1 MAEDG
6 KLLDYLKRVTADLTQ
21 TRQRLQE
28 VEGVERDPIAIV
40 AMACRYPGDVRT
52 PEQLWDLVAGG
63 VDAVGPLPTDR
74 GWDLARLLA
83 DDPDRIGTSYVAEGG
98 FLAEAAE
105 FDAAFFGISPRE
117 AAAMDP
123 QQRLML
129 EVSWEVLERA
139 GIAPD
144 AVRGEPLGV
153 FTGSGYQDYGDLLN
167 AAPEAAEAYLGT
179 AAAASVIA
187 GRVAY
192 TLGLEGPTL
201 TVDTACSSSL
211 VALHLAVQAL
221 RRRECT
227 LALAGGVMVM
237 STPAPFVAFSRQRGL
252 APDGRCKAYSDDA
265 DGTGWAEGAG
275 VLLLERLSDARRN
288 GHPVLAVVRGS
299 AVNQDG
305 ASNGL
310 TAPSGPAQQR
320 VIRAALANAQLP
332 PGEVDVVEG
341 HGTGTTLGDPIEA
354 QALLATYG
362 QGRPADRPLWLGSLK
377 SNFGHAQAAAGVGG
391 VIKMVQA
398 IRHGLLPK
406 SLHVGTPSSHV
417 DWTPGTVRPLAEALP
432 WPELG
437 RPRRAGVSSF
447 GVSGTNAH
455 AIIEQAPDEE
465 SAEVTTLEPA
475 PSGRTLAWVLSARDP
490 QALRAQAARLAAVA
504 AGPDPADVGH
514 ALVTGRSAL
523 DHRAVVTGTDTA
535 ALLAGLAALADD
547 REATSLVRGTARTDA
562 RVAFVFPG
570 QGSQWA
576 GMAVELLD
584 ASPVFAAKIAECARA
599 LEPFVDWD
607 LVDVLRGAPG
617 APTFDPVDVVQPV
630 LWSVMVSLAQL
641 WRSHGVEPAAVVG
654 HSQGEIAA
662 ACVAGALTLDDG
674 ARVVALR
681 SQVIA
686 AELAGLGGMM
696 SVSLPA
702 DAARARLAGWAGR
715 LSLAAVNG
723 PGSVVVCGEVD
734 ALTAFQAELA
744 AEEIRTRM
752 IPVDY
757 ASHSVF
763 VEGIRDRLAE
773 LLAPVRPR
781 TAEVPFYSAVTGAL
795 LDTTA
800 LDGGY
805 WYTNLRQT
813 VLFADAT
820 RAMLADGLT
829 VFVEP
834 SAHPTLKVGIE
845 ETVTDAGV
853 PAVVI
858 GTLRRDDGGPDR
870 LAASLAEAYVQG
882 VAVDWLPLFEGRPG
896 RRVELPTYPF
906 QRRRHWLDAAATGT
920 GDVTG
925 AGQRPADHLLLSAV
939 VATPADDGVVLTGRI
954 STGTHPWLADHAVA
968 GTVLVPGTGLVEL
981 ALRAG
986 DEVGCPTVSELTI
999 GAPMVLAD
1007 GAGVQLRVA
1016 VGAAGERGAR
1026 PVSVWSRAEDAT
1038 PDAPWQRHATG
1049 QLAPATA
1056 RPADDLRQWPPA
1068 GATAVDIAALYPELA
1083 DAGLAY
1089 GPVFQGLRAAWR
1101 AGAEVYAE
1109 VELPEEATADAERAD
1124 LHPALLDAALHAVA
1138 LTDAVDDRALLPFA
1152 FTGVTLHA
1160 VGASSLRVRI
1170 TPLRAGEVA
1179 VEAADATGAP
1189 VLSLDS
1195 LVLRPLPAD
1204 LAPAPAGPVAEAL
1217 YRTAWT
1223 PVPTPPPAP
1232 VQVGRWDAGEVADV
1246 VVLPV
1251 TGGAHAAAVHD
1262 TTRRVLADLQTWL
1275 ADDRY
1280 AASTLL
1286 VLTSGAVGRDGEDV
1300 TDLAGAAVWGLVR
1313 SAQSEHP
1320 DRIVLAD
1327 TDVDVTDAVALA
1339 PTLVAAG
1346 EPQLLRRDGDLLATR
1361 LVRAPVTGEEPPAGR
1376 IDPAGTVLVT
1386 GASGTL
1392 AAIVARHLV
1401 LAHGVRHLLLLS
1413 RRGPAA
1419 PDAADLAAE
1428 LTGLGASVDQVAC
1441 DVTDRDALAAVLADV
1456 PAGRP
1461 LTAVV
1466 HTAGVLDDGTIAS
1479 LTPEQL
1485 DAVLAPKVDAAL
1497 HLHELTRDADLGAFV
1512 LFGSAAGVVGA
1523 PGQGNYAAANAF
1535 LAGLAAHRRAHG
1547 LAGQCLAWG
1556 FWAQATGMTG
1566 RLGGVDRARISRSG
1580 MIGLAVD
1587 EGLTLLDAALD
1598 RPDALL
1604 LPVRFDLAAVRAQ
1617 GDVPALFR
1625 TLLPVARRS
1634 AAGVRADAGSLVDR
1648 LLRLP
1653 EADREQALLDLVLD
1667 RVALVLGF
1675 ASAAAVAPERA
1686 FRELGF
1692 DSLTAVEFRNR
1703 LNQTLGLRLP
1713 VTAVFDYP
1721 SPAGLARFLVDELS
1735 GTAAVTSA
1743 VPAAK
1748 PVDESIAI
1756 VAMSCRFPGGVSSP
1770 EELWRLVADGV
1781 DAIGDFPADRGWN
1794 VDQLHDPDF
1803 ATPNSSYTRSGGFLH
1818 DAADFDPAFFGISP
1832 NEALGMDPQ
1841 QRLLLECAW
1850 ETFERAGI
1858 DPGTLKGSPTGVFAG
1873 LMYHDY
1879 PANSGTGAVA
1889 SGRVAY
1895 VLGLEGPAVTID
1907 TACSSS
1913 LVALHLAA
1921 QALRSGECDLALAGG
1936 VSVMATPEIFVEFSR
1951 QRALSP
1957 DGRCRA
1963 FAAAAAGTGIAEGAG
1978 FLLVERLSDARRN
1991 GHPVLAVVRG
2001 SAVNQDGASNGMT
2014 APNGPSQQR
2023 VIRAALAS
2031 AAVPAAEVDL
2041 VEAHGT
2047 GTTLGDP
2054 IEAQALLATYGR
2066 ERPADRP
2073 LWLGS
2078 VKSNLGHTQAAAG
2091 VAGVMKVV
2099 LAMRHGAM
2107 PRTLHVDAPSPQV
2120 DWSAGAVELLTEARD
2135 WPVNGHPRRAGVSS
2149 FGISGTNAHVIIE
2162 QAPDETPAPASPAR
2176 DTAGPVVPWLVSARS
2191 EAALRAQAGRLSAY
2205 AGERPDLRDG
2215 DIGWS
2220 LATGRARWERRAVV
2234 LGADRTELR
2243 RGLDALAAG
2252 TPDPTLV
2259 SGVAR
2264 PGGRLAVLFTGQGAQ
2279 RLGMGRSLH
2288 AAFPVFAAAFD
2299 AVVAELDAHLDRPL
2313 RDVVWGDDEELIR
2326 QTGYAQAGLFA
2337 VEVALFRLAES
2348 WGVRADFV
2356 AGHSIGELAAAHVAG
2371 VLSLADAARL
2381 VAARGRLMQALPT
2394 GGAMVAIQASEEEVR
2409 AALGGQDASVAS
2421 YRPDDVNDSASVG
2434 TGDGPVAANGDR
2446 LFAATATGIVPA
2458 AGVGVDIA
2466 AVNGP
2471 RSVVVSGPEAA
2482 VLHVAEHFTKQGRK
2496 TTRLRVSHAFHSG
2509 LMDPMLDD
2517 FRAVASELTYAEP
2530 QLPVVSNLTGALATT
2545 ELTDP
2550 DYWVRHVREAVR
2562 FADGITA
2569 LHQAGATTF
2578 LELGPDAALTPMIEG
2593 ILADEVTVVPSLRR
2607 GHDEQ
2612 RQALTALARLHVTGT
2627 TVDWTALLTGSR
2639 VELPTY
2645 PFQRQRFWADAREYW
2660 ADAWAGAGDGEVVAA
2675 GLAALR
2681 HPLLGAELVVPDSG
2695 EVVLTGRVS
2704 LATHPW
2710 LADHAVAGT
2719 VLLPG
2724 AALVDLAVHAGDRVG
2739 CPHLVEL
2746 TLQAPLPL
2754 PDRAAVVLRVVVGA
2768 ADEAGNR
2775 TVAVYSGDDAEDTA
2789 WTAHATGLLS
2799 AAVPAPAAPLDA
2811 WPPAGA
2817 SPLPVDD
2824 GYQRLLADGYAY
2836 GPTFQGLRAAW
2847 RHGDEVYAEVVLP
2860 EPAHP
2865 DAARFGLH
2873 PALLDAG
2880 LHAALLDAADR
2891 DAADPSTGDALLP
2904 FSWSGVSLHAAGAT
2918 ALRVRITRRG
2928 PRSATVTVADAAGQ
2942 PVLTVD
2948 SLDYRAVSAEQL
2960 DPGTRPEAMY
2970 RLDWV
2975 PLTTPAPPAGSGS
2988 VVLVGTPLAGA
2999 AELPAHPDLTA
3010 LADAVDA
3017 GAPLPDR
3024 VLVTVPA
3031 FTGDD
3036 VPARLRAAVAWTLR
3050 LTQDWIADAR
3060 FGAARLVL
3068 VTSEAVPV
3076 ADGEVD
3082 LATAPLW
3089 GLVRAAEAEHP
3100 GRFGL
3105 LDVDRTVE
3113 SGRRLPAALACGE
3126 PEAALRGGEIR
3137 VPRLVRAAEA
3147 ATPAAPYEHGTVL
3160 VTGGTGGLGALV
3172 ARHLVTELGV
3182 RHLLLTSRR
3191 GIDAPGA
3198 RDLVAELADLGG
3210 DVTVAA
3216 CDVADRDALTRLL
3229 ASVPAARPLTGVVHA
3244 AGVLDDGVLAALTPE
3259 RVDAVLAP
3267 KATAA
3272 WHLHELTRDLRM
3284 FVLFSSA
3291 AGVLGAPGQ
3300 SGYAAANV
3308 FLDALA
3314 AHRRAAGLPAVSL
3327 AWGLWAA
3334 DGMGDRLTAAELR
3347 RLGRNGFPPLTRTE
3361 GLALF
3366 TAALD
3371 AAEPLRVPVRL
3382 DLPALRAVAASQ
3394 PLPAALRGL
3403 VPPARPVARAGAT
3416 APAGGDDLR
3425 RRLAG
3430 RSGSERREALL
3441 DLVRVEIAAVLGHA
3455 TVDAVQPDQAFK
3467 DLGFDSLSA
3476 VELRN
3481 RLTAVTGLRLPAT
3494 LVFDHPTALAVA
3506 AHLDEVLTPGEAAAT
3521 PDAPA
3526 ARPADEPIAIVAMSC
3541 RFPGGV
3547 GSPEQLWRLV
3557 ADGVDA
3563 IGEFPVD
3570 RGWDVD
3576 GIYHPERGAEG
3587 RTYSRSGGFLAD
3599 AAEFDAGFFGISP
3612 NEALGMDPQQRL
3624 LLECAWETFE
3634 RAGIDPGTLKGSP
3647 TGVFA
3652 GVMYHDYQDNTN
3664 TGSIASGRVAYAFG
3678 LEGPAVTVDT
3688 ACSSS
3693 LVALHLAAQALR
3705 SGECTLAL
3713 AGGVTVMA
3721 TPDTF
3726 VEFSRQRGLSPDG
3739 RCKSFGAGADGT
3751 GFSEGAGLLL
3761 VERLSDARRHGHPV
3775 LAVVRGSAV
3784 NSDGASNGLTAPN
3797 GPAQQRVIR
3806 AALASARVPAAEVDV
3821 VEAHGTG
3828 TTLGDP
3834 IEAQAL
3840 LATYGQDRPG
3850 ERPLWLGSVKSNVG
3864 HTQAAAGV
3872 AGVMKMILAMR
3883 HGLMPRTL
3891 HAEERSPQ
3899 VDWSA
3904 GAVELLTEA
3913 REWPAD
3919 GHPRRAGISSFGLSG
3934 TNAHVIIE
3942 EAPTDGDPSTPRPV
3956 DGPVPWLLSARSDTA
3971 VRDLAGRLAD
3981 LAARIDPA
3989 DVPAAGR
3996 TLATGR
4002 ALFGHRA
4009 VVLGADPAELSAG
4022 LTALAAGA
4030 PGVVTGVARP
4040 GGRLAVLF
4048 TGQGAQRL
4056 GMGRELHGVFPVFA
4070 AAFDAVVAELDAHL
4084 DRPLR
4089 AVVWGDNEELI
4100 RRTGYAQ
4107 AGLFAVEVALF
4118 RLYESWG
4125 VRPDFVA
4132 GHSIGELAAAHV
4144 AGVLSLADAAR
4155 LVAAR
4160 GRLMQA
4166 LPAGGAMVAVQA
4178 SEEEVRAA
4186 LAGPGVVVGSFG
4198 ADVVNDSGST
4208 GTGTGAG
4215 TGTGDGDG
4223 LAAGAGVDI
4232 AAVNGP
4238 RSVVVSGPEVAVLAV
4253 AEHFTTLGRKTT
4265 RLRVSHAFHSG
4276 LMAPML
4282 DEFRAVAAE
4291 LTYAEPQLPVVSNLT
4306 GALASS
4312 ELTDPDYWVRHVREA
4327 VRFADGVTTLHQA
4340 GATTFL
4346 ELGPDAALT
4355 PMIEGILADE
4365 VTVVPSLRR
4374 GHDEQRQAL
4383 TAVARLHV
4391 TGTTVDWTALLPQ
4404 TARTVELPTY
4414 PFQRQRYWQR
4424 TSTADGDL
4432 GAVGVDA
4439 ARHPL
4444 LGAAVTLAG
4453 SDSTV
4458 LTGRLSVHSQPWLAD
4473 HVVGDAILLPGTGF
4487 VELALSAGGQVGCD
4501 ALTELVLEAPLVV
4514 PERGGVTVQVLLGA
4528 ADEAGSRPV
4537 TVHSRD
4543 GGPDQPWTRHAT
4555 GTVAPATRPPSFDLA
4570 AWPPPGAVP
4579 VDLAGR
4585 YAAQAA
4591 VGLAY
4596 GPAFQ
4601 GLRAAWTAGEQVY
4614 AEVTLPAG
4622 DGADDGY
4629 RMHPALLD
4637 ACLQAVGLDA
4647 GQVGPVRLPFAFAG
4661 VTVAVPDATTV
4672 RVRVTPADDGV
4683 RLDIADA
4690 AGLPVAS
4697 VESLTLRELSAAQL
4711 AAGRQEPLYRLA
4723 WQPAAPVTAPPVRW
4737 AAWEDVRED
4746 VPEVVVL
4753 RSEPG
4758 RDAAAVH
4765 RATHRALERV
4775 QTWLAD
4781 DRYAR
4786 STLVVVTR
4794 GAVAV
4799 ADEEAADLA
4808 GAAVWGL
4815 VRSAQSEQPDRIV
4828 LADLDDPDDPAALA
4842 LAVATGEPQVA
4853 VRANVAHVA
4862 RLARLAATPDAP
4874 PASVF
4879 GAEGTV
4885 LVTGATGLLG
4895 RLVARH
4901 LVTTHGVRRL
4911 LLTSRR
4917 GAAAAGADLLVA
4929 ELTTLGADVR
4939 LAACDMGDRDA
4950 VAALLAGLD
4959 PAHPLTGVVH
4969 SAGVLDDGV
4978 IGSLT
4983 PDRVDVVFRPKVD
4996 AALHL
5001 HELTADLP
5009 LTAFVLFSSAAGVVG
5024 NPGQG
5029 SYAAANACLDALA
5042 AHRRAAGLPAQ
5053 SLAWGAWAGDAGM
5066 AADLTAGD
5074 RARVERTGVRP
5085 LAPAEGLALLDAAA
5099 ATDAAVVVPV
5109 ALDLAALAGVP
5120 DLPPLFRGLVRLP
5133 ARAGGGAGPDAAALT
5148 RRLAALP
5155 ADEREAALLDVVL
5168 TQAAAILGHA
5178 GPQDVDPDRAFQEL
5192 GFDSLSAVEFR
5203 NQLNT
5208 ATGLRLP
5215 ATLVFDHPNAR
5226 VLAAELA
5233 TALAPAPADGL
5244 PEDRVR
5250 EVLQGIPLSRLRE
5263 AGLLDRL
5270 LELGGLAA
5278 TPDTATADDEAGRS
5292 IDEMDADDL
5301 ISMALGDQDLDD
5313 LMTGD
5318 PR

>member
-98 FLAEAAE
+98 FLADAAE

-144 AVRGEPLGV
+144 AVRGKPVGV

-432 WPELG
+432 WPGSG

-455 AIIEQAPDEE
+455 AIIEQAP
-465 SAEVTTLEPA
+465 AEEPA
-475 PSGRTLAWVLSARDP
+475 EITAPAPATPGRTLAWVLSARDP

-504 AGPDPADVGH
+504 AGPHPADVGH

-523 DHRAVVTGTDTA
+523 EHRAVVTGTETA
-535 ALLAGLAALADD
+535 ALLAGLTALADD
-547 REATSLVRGTARTDA
+547 REAANLVRGTARADA

-584 ASPVFAAKIAECARA
+584 SSPVFADTIAECARA
-599 LEPFVDWD
+599 LEPFVDWN

-617 APTFDPVDVVQPV
+617 APTLDPVDVVQPV
-630 LWSVMVSLAQL
+630 LWAVMVSLAQL

-702 DAARARLAGWAGR
+702 DAARERLTGWAGR

-781 TAEVPFYSAVTGAL
+781 TAEVPFYSAVTGGL

-800 LDGGY
+800 LGGDY

-845 ETVTDAGV
+845 ETVTDAGA

-858 GTLRRDDGGPDR
+858 GTLRRDDGGDDR
-870 LAASLAEAYVQG
+870 FAASLAEAYAHG
-882 VAVDWLPLFEGRPG
+882 VGVDWLPLFDGRPG
-896 RRVELPTYPF
+896 QRVELPTYPF
-906 QRRRHWLDAAATGT
+906 QRRRHWLDAAAAGT

-925 AGQRPADHLLLSAV
+925 AGQHPAEHLLLSAV
-939 VATPADDGVVLTGRI
+939 VATPADDGVVLTGRL
-954 STGTHPWLADHAVA
+954 STSTHPWLADHAVA

-986 DEVGCPTVSELTI
+986 DEVGCPAVDELTI
-999 GAPMVLAD
+999 GAPLVLAD
-1007 GAGVQLRVA
+1007 GAAVQLRVA
-1016 VGAAGERGAR
+1016 VAAAGEHGAR
-1026 PVSVWSRAEDAT
+1026 PVSVWSRPEDAA

-1049 QLAPATA
+1049 RLAPATA
-1056 RPADDLRQWPPA
+1056 RPADDLAQWPPA
-1068 GATAVDIAALYPELA
+1068 GATAVDVAGLYPDLA
-1083 DAGLAY
+1083 DVGLTY

-1124 LHPALLDAALHAVA
+1124 LHPALFDAALHAVA

-1152 FTGVTLHA
+1152 FTGLTLHA

-1179 VEAADATGAP
+1179 VTAADAGGAP

-1232 VQVGRWDAGEVADV
+1232 VQAGRWDTGEVADV

-1251 TGGAHAAAVHD
+1251 PGGADAAAVHD
-1262 TTRRVLADLQTWL
+1262 TTRRVLADLQRWL

-1280 AASTLL
+1280 AATTLL
-1286 VLTSGAVGRDGEDV
+1286 VLTRGAVGRDGEDV

-1327 TDVDVTDAVALA
+1327 VDVDVEHAVTLA

-1346 EPQLLRRDGDLLATR
+1346 EPQLLRRDGELLATR
-1361 LVRAPVTGEEPPAGR
+1361 LVRAPVTGDEPPAAR

-1392 AAIVARHLV
+1392 AAVVARHLV

-1428 LTGLGASVDQVAC
+1428 LTGLRASVDQVAC
-1441 DVTDRDALAAVLADV
+1441 DVTDRNALAAVLADV
-1456 PAGRP
+1456 PAARP

-1479 LTPEQL
+1479 LTPEQV

-1535 LAGLAAHRRAHG
+1535 LAGLAAHRRAQG

-1653 EADREQALLDLVLD
+1653 EADREQAVLELVLD

-1675 ASAAAVAPERA
+1675 TSAAAVAPERA

-1721 SPAGLARFLVDELS
+1721 SPAVLARFLLDELA
-1735 GTAAVTSA
+1735 GTTAVTPA
-1743 VPAAK
+1743 VVATK
-1748 PVDESIAI
+1748 PLDEPIAI

-1803 ATPNSSYTRSGGFLH
+1803 TTPNSSYTRSGGFLH

-1858 DPGTLKGSPTGVFAG
+1858 DPATLKGSPTGVFAG

-1963 FAAAAAGTGIAEGAG
+1963 FAADAAGTGIAEGAG

-2031 AAVPAAEVDL
+2031 AGVPAAEVDL

-2047 GTTLGDP
+2047 GTILGDP

-2120 DWSAGAVELLTEARD
+2120 DWSAGAVELLTQARE

-2162 QAPDETPAPASPAR
+2162 QAPDDASAAVPATPADGAAGSAR
-2176 DTAGPVVPWLVSARS
+2176 VVPWLVSARS
-2191 EAALRAQAGRLSAY
+2191 EAALRAQAGRLSGY
-2205 AGERPDLRDG
+2205 ANERADLRDG
-2215 DIGWS
+2215 DIAWS

-2234 LGADRTELR
+2234 LGAGRTELR

-2252 TPDPTLV
+2252 TSDPALV

-2264 PGGRLAVLFTGQGAQ
+2264 AGRLAVLFTGQGAQ

-2288 AAFPVFAAAFD
+2288 AVFPVFAAAFD
-2299 AVVAELDAHLDRPL
+2299 AVVSELDAHLDRPL
-2313 RDVVWGDDEELIR
+2313 RSVVWGDDEELIR
-2326 QTGYAQAGLFA
+2326 LTGFAQAGLFA
-2337 VEVALFRLAES
+2337 VEVALFRLVVS
-2348 WGVRADFV
+2348 WGVRPDFV

-2371 VLSLADAARL
+2371 VLSLSDAARL
-2381 VAARGRLMQALPT
+2381 VAARGRLMQALPA

-2409 AALGGQDASVAS
+2409 EALAGSG
-2421 YRPDDVNDSASVG
+2421 ASVG
-2434 TGDGPVAANGDR
+2434 SYQSDDVDDST
-2446 LFAATATGIVPA
+2446 A
-2458 AGVGVDIA
+2458 AGADIA

-2471 RSVVVSGPEAA
+2471 RSVVISGPEAA
-2482 VLHVAEHFTKQGRK
+2482 VLTVAEHFTNQGRK
-2496 TTRLRVSHAFHSG
+2496 TTRLRVSHAFHSR

-2517 FRAVASELTYAEP
+2517 FRTVAASLTYAEP
-2530 QLPVVSNLTGALATT
+2530 ELPVVSNLTGAVASS

-2550 DYWVRHVREAVR
+2550 DYWVRHVRESVR

-2578 LELGPDAALTPMIEG
+2578 LELGPDAALTPMIES
-2593 ILADEVTVVPSLRR
+2593 ILTDDATIIPSLRR
-2607 GHDEQ
+2607 GHDEH
-2612 RQALTALARLHVTGT
+2612 RQALTALAKLHVTGT
-2627 TVDWTALLTGSR
+2627 TVDWTTLLTGTR

-2645 PFQRQRFWADAREYW
+2645 PFQRQRYWADAREYW

-2681 HPLLGAELVVPDSG
+2681 HPLLGAEVVVPDSG
-2695 EVVLTGRVS
+2695 GVVLTGRVS

-2754 PDRAAVVLRVVVGA
+2754 PDRAAVVLRVVVGG

-2775 TVAVYSGDDAEDTA
+2775 SVAVYSGDDAEDTT
-2789 WTAHATGLLS
+2789 WTAHAVGLLS
-2799 AAVPAPAAPLDA
+2799 TSVPAPAAPLEA

-2817 SPLPVDD
+2817 TPLPVDD

-2847 RHGDEVYAEVVLP
+2847 RHGAEVYAEVVLP

-2865 DAARFGLH
+2865 DAAHFGLH

-2880 LHAALLDAADR
+2880 LHAALIDAADR
-2891 DAADPSTGDALLP
+2891 DAADASTGETLLP
-2904 FSWSGVSLHAAGAT
+2904 FAWTGVSLHAAGAT

-2928 PRSATVTVADAAGQ
+2928 PRSAAVTVADAAGQ

-2948 SLDYRAVSAEQL
+2948 SLDYRAVSADQL

-2975 PLTTPAPPAGSGS
+2975 PLTGTTPQAGTEQ
-2988 VVLVGTPLAGA
+2988 VVLVGTPPAGA
-2999 AELPAHPDLTA
+2999 AALPTHPDLAA

-3017 GAPLPDR
+3017 GAPVPDR

-3031 FTGDD
+3031 FPGGD
-3036 VPARLRAAVAWTLR
+3036 VPARLRAAMAWTLR
-3050 LTQDWIADAR
+3050 LAQEWVADAR
-3060 FGAARLVL
+3060 FGTARLVL
-3068 VTSEAVPV
+3068 VTTDAVPV
-3076 ADGEVD
+3076 GGGDVD
-3082 LATAPLW
+3082 LTTAPLW
-3089 GLVRAAEAEHP
+3089 GLLRSAEAEHP
-3100 GRFGL
+3100 GRFAL
-3105 LDVDRTVE
+3105 LDLDRTVE

-3126 PEAALRGGEIR
+3126 PELALRGGDIR
-3137 VPRLVRAAEA
+3137 VPRLVRAAEP
-3147 ATPAAPYEHGTVL
+3147 ATPAAPREHGTVL

-3172 ARHLVTELGV
+3172 ARHLVTALGV

-3216 CDVADRDALTRLL
+3216 CDVTDPDALAGLL

-3244 AGVLDDGVLAALTPE
+3244 AGVLDDGVLGALTPE

-3272 WHLHELTRDLRM
+3272 WHLHELARDLRM

-3327 AWGLWAA
+3327 AWGLWAG

-3361 GLALF
+3361 GLDLF

-3382 DLPALRAVAASQ
+3382 DLPALRAVAAGQ

-3416 APAGGDDLR
+3416 APAGGDDLL

-3455 TVDAVQPDQAFK
+3455 SVDAVQPDQAFK

-3494 LVFDHPTALAVA
+3494 LVFDHPTAIAVA
-3506 AHLDEVLTPGEAAAT
+3506 AHLDEVLTPGEAT
-3521 PDAPA
+3521 PAGAVPA

-3547 GSPEQLWRLV
+3547 GSPEQLWELV
-3557 ADGVDA
+3557 AGGVDA
-3563 IGEFPVD
+3563 IGDFPAD

-3612 NEALGMDPQQRL
+3612 NEAVAMDPQQRL

-3705 SGECTLAL
+3705 SGECSLAL

-3739 RCKSFGAGADGT
+3739 RCRSFGAGADGT

-3775 LAVVRGSAV
+3775 LAVLRGSAV

-3840 LATYGQDRPG
+3840 LATYGRERPADRP
-3850 ERPLWLGSVKSNVG
+3850 LQLGSIKSNIG

-3872 AGVMKMILAMR
+3872 AGVIKMVLAMR

-3904 GAVELLTEA
+3904 GAVELLTDA
-3913 REWPAD
+3913 REWAAN

-3934 TNAHVIIE
+3934 TNAHVIVE
-3942 EAPTDGDPSTPRPV
+3942 EAPRDAEPFTTSGPV
-3956 DGPVPWLLSARSDTA
+3956 DGLVPWLVSARSDTA

-4022 LTALAAGA
+4022 LTALATGAGA
-4030 PGVVTGVARP
+4030 PGLVTGLARP

-4056 GMGRELHGVFPVFA
+4056 GMGRSLHAAFPVFA
-4070 AAFDAVVAELDAHL
+4070 AAFGAVVSELDAHL

-4089 AVVWGDNEELI
+4089 SVVWGDDEELI
-4100 RRTGYAQ
+4100 RLTGYAQ

-4118 RLYESWG
+4118 RLMESWG
-4125 VRPDFVA
+4125 VRADFVA
-4132 GHSIGELAAAHV
+4132 GHSIGELTAAHL
-4144 AGVLSLADAAR
+4144 AGVLSLSDAAR

-4166 LPAGGAMVAVQA
+4166 LPAGGAMVAIQA
-4178 SEEEVRAA
+4178 SEEEVRAV
-4186 LAGPGVVVGSFG
+4186 LAGPGASVGSYQS
-4198 ADVVNDSGST
+4198 DVVNDSAFNGN
-4208 GTGTGAG
+4208 GNGNGAVAVHGAGIPVTGA
-4215 TGTGDGDG
+4215 
-4223 LAAGAGVDI
+4223 AGVDI

-4238 RSVVVSGPEVAVLAV
+4238 RSVVISGPEAAVLAV
-4253 AEHFTTLGRKTT
+4253 AEHFTNQGRKTT

-4276 LMAPML
+4276 LMNPML
-4282 DEFRAVAAE
+4282 DDFRAVATE
-4291 LTYAEPQLPVVSNLT
+4291 LTYAEPRLPLVSNLT
-4306 GALASS
+4306 GALATT

-4327 VRFADGVTTLHQA
+4327 VRFADGVTALHQA

-4355 PMIEGILADE
+4355 PLIEGILTDD
-4365 VTVVPSLRR
+4365 VTIVPSLRR
-4374 GHDEQRQAL
+4374 GHDEHRQAL
-4383 TAVARLHV
+4383 TALARLHV
-4391 TGTTVDWTALLPQ
+4391 TGSTVDWTALLPQ
-4404 TARTVELPTY
+4404 TGRTVDLPTY

-4432 GAVGVDA
+4432 GAAGVDA

-4473 HVVGDAILLPGTGF
+4473 HVVGGAILLPGTGF

-4514 PERGGVTVQVLLGA
+4514 PDRGGVTVQVLLGA
-4528 ADEAGSRPV
+4528 ADETGSRPV

-4579 VDLAGR
+4579 VDLTGR
-4585 YAAQAA
+4585 YDAQAA
-4591 VGLAY
+4591 AGLAY

-4601 GLRAAWTAGEQVY
+4601 GLRAAWSAGDQVY
-4614 AEVTLPAG
+4614 AEVALPVG

-4637 ACLQAVGLDA
+4637 ACLQAVGFDTA
-4647 GQVGPVRLPFAFAG
+4647 QVAPVRLPFAFAG

-4672 RVRVTPADDGV
+4672 RVRVTPAGDGV

-4697 VESLTLRELSAAQL
+4697 VETLTLRELSAAQL
-4711 AAGRQEPLYRLA
+4711 AAGRPDPLYQLA
-4723 WQPAAPVTAPPVRW
+4723 WQPAGPVDAPPVRW
-4737 AAWEDVRED
+4737 AAWEDVRDD

-4753 RSEPG
+4753 GSEPG

-4765 RATHRALERV
+4765 RATHRALECV

-4786 STLVVVTR
+4786 STLLVVTR

-4799 ADEEAADLA
+4799 GGEEAPDLA

-4828 LADLDDPDDPAALA
+4828 LADLDAPDDPAALA
-4842 LAVATGEPQVA
+4842 LAVATREPQVA
-4853 VRANVAHVA
+4853 VRAGSAQVA
-4862 RLARLAATPDAP
+4862 RLARLTATPDAP
-4874 PASVF
+4874 PATVF
-4879 GAEGTV
+4879 GEAGTT

-4917 GAAAAGADLLVA
+4917 GAAAAGADDLVA
-4929 ELTTLGADVR
+4929 ELTALGADVR

-5001 HELTADLP
+5001 HELTAGLP

-5066 AADLTAGD
+5066 AADLTDGD

-5109 ALDLAALAGVP
+5109 GLDLAALAGVP
-5120 DLPPLFRGLVRLP
+5120 DLPPLFRGLVRRP
-5133 ARAGGGAGPDAAALT
+5133 ARAGGGAGSDAAAALT

-5203 NQLNT
+5203 NQLNS

-5215 ATLVFDHPNAR
+5215 ATLIFDHPNAR
-5226 VLAAELA
+5226 VLAAELV
-5233 TALAPAPADGL
+5233 TALVPAPTGGL

-5250 EVLQGIPLSRLRE
+5250 EVLQGIPLNRLRE

-5270 LELGGLAA
+5270 LELGGFAP
-5278 TPDTATADDEAGRS
+5278 TPDTTDALAAADDEAGRS

>member
-1 MAEDG
+1 M
-6 KLLDYLKRVTADLTQ
+6 
-21 TRQRLQE
+21 
-28 VEGVERDPIAIV
+28 
-40 AMACRYPGDVRT
+40 
-52 PEQLWDLVAGG
+52 
-63 VDAVGPLPTDR
+63 
-74 GWDLARLLA
+74 
-83 DDPDRIGTSYVAEGG
+83 
-98 FLAEAAE
+98 
-105 FDAAFFGISPRE
+105 
-117 AAAMDP
+117 
-123 QQRLML
+123 
-129 EVSWEVLERA
+129 
-139 GIAPD
+139 
-144 AVRGEPLGV
+144 
-153 FTGSGYQDYGDLLN
+153 
-167 AAPEAAEAYLGT
+167 
-179 AAAASVIA
+179 
-187 GRVAY
+187 
-192 TLGLEGPTL
+192 
-201 TVDTACSSSL
+201 
-211 VALHLAVQAL
+211 
-221 RRRECT
+221 
-227 LALAGGVMVM
+227 
-237 STPAPFVAFSRQRGL
+237 
-252 APDGRCKAYSDDA
+252 
-265 DGTGWAEGAG
+265 
-275 VLLLERLSDARRN
+275 
-288 GHPVLAVVRGS
+288 
-299 AVNQDG
+299 
-305 ASNGL
+305 
-310 TAPSGPAQQR
+310 
-320 VIRAALANAQLP
+320 
-332 PGEVDVVEG
+332 
-341 HGTGTTLGDPIEA
+341 
-354 QALLATYG
+354 
-362 QGRPADRPLWLGSLK
+362 
-377 SNFGHAQAAAGVGG
+377 
-391 VIKMVQA
+391 
-398 IRHGLLPK
+398 
-406 SLHVGTPSSHV
+406 
-417 DWTPGTVRPLAEALP
+417 
-432 WPELG
+432 
-437 RPRRAGVSSF
+437 
-447 GVSGTNAH
+447 
-455 AIIEQAPDEE
+455 
-465 SAEVTTLEPA
+465 
-475 PSGRTLAWVLSARDP
+475 
-490 QALRAQAARLAAVA
+490 
-504 AGPDPADVGH
+504 
-514 ALVTGRSAL
+514 
-523 DHRAVVTGTDTA
+523 
-535 ALLAGLAALADD
+535 
-547 REATSLVRGTARTDA
+547 
-562 RVAFVFPG
+562 
-570 QGSQWA
+570 
-576 GMAVELLD
+576 
-584 ASPVFAAKIAECARA
+584 
-599 LEPFVDWD
+599 
-607 LVDVLRGAPG
+607 
-617 APTFDPVDVVQPV
+617 
-630 LWSVMVSLAQL
+630 
-641 WRSHGVEPAAVVG
+641 
-654 HSQGEIAA
+654 
-662 ACVAGALTLDDG
+662 
-674 ARVVALR
+674 
-681 SQVIA
+681 
-686 AELAGLGGMM
+686 
-696 SVSLPA
+696 
-702 DAARARLAGWAGR
+702 
-715 LSLAAVNG
+715 
-723 PGSVVVCGEVD
+723 
-734 ALTAFQAELA
+734 
-744 AEEIRTRM
+744 
-752 IPVDY
+752 
-757 ASHSVF
+757 
-763 VEGIRDRLAE
+763 
-773 LLAPVRPR
+773 
-781 TAEVPFYSAVTGAL
+781 
-795 LDTTA
+795 
-800 LDGGY
+800 
-805 WYTNLRQT
+805 
-813 VLFADAT
+813 
-820 RAMLADGLT
+820 
-829 VFVEP
+829 
-834 SAHPTLKVGIE
+834 
-845 ETVTDAGV
+845 
-853 PAVVI
+853 
-858 GTLRRDDGGPDR
+858 
-870 LAASLAEAYVQG
+870 
-882 VAVDWLPLFEGRPG
+882 
-896 RRVELPTYPF
+896 
-906 QRRRHWLDAAATGT
+906 
-920 GDVTG
+920 
-925 AGQRPADHLLLSAV
+925 
-939 VATPADDGVVLTGRI
+939 
-954 STGTHPWLADHAVA
+954 
-968 GTVLVPGTGLVEL
+968 
-981 ALRAG
+981 
-986 DEVGCPTVSELTI
+986 
-999 GAPMVLAD
+999 
-1007 GAGVQLRVA
+1007 
-1016 VGAAGERGAR
+1016 
-1026 PVSVWSRAEDAT
+1026 
-1038 PDAPWQRHATG
+1038 
-1049 QLAPATA
+1049 
-1056 RPADDLRQWPPA
+1056 
-1068 GATAVDIAALYPELA
+1068 
-1083 DAGLAY
+1083 
-1089 GPVFQGLRAAWR
+1089 
-1101 AGAEVYAE
+1101 
-1109 VELPEEATADAERAD
+1109 
-1124 LHPALLDAALHAVA
+1124 
-1138 LTDAVDDRALLPFA
+1138 
-1152 FTGVTLHA
+1152 
-1160 VGASSLRVRI
+1160 
-1170 TPLRAGEVA
+1170 
-1179 VEAADATGAP
+1179 
-1189 VLSLDS
+1189 
-1195 LVLRPLPAD
+1195 
-1204 LAPAPAGPVAEAL
+1204 
-1217 YRTAWT
+1217 
-1223 PVPTPPPAP
+1223 
-1232 VQVGRWDAGEVADV
+1232 
-1246 VVLPV
+1246 
-1251 TGGAHAAAVHD
+1251 
-1262 TTRRVLADLQTWL
+1262 
-1275 ADDRY
+1275 
-1280 AASTLL
+1280 
-1286 VLTSGAVGRDGEDV
+1286 
-1300 TDLAGAAVWGLVR
+1300 
-1313 SAQSEHP
+1313 
-1320 DRIVLAD
+1320 
-1327 TDVDVTDAVALA
+1327 
-1339 PTLVAAG
+1339 
-1346 EPQLLRRDGDLLATR
+1346 
-1361 LVRAPVTGEEPPAGR
+1361 
-1376 IDPAGTVLVT
+1376 
-1386 GASGTL
+1386 
-1392 AAIVARHLV
+1392 
-1401 LAHGVRHLLLLS
+1401 
-1413 RRGPAA
+1413 
-1419 PDAADLAAE
+1419 
-1428 LTGLGASVDQVAC
+1428 
-1441 DVTDRDALAAVLADV
+1441 
-1456 PAGRP
+1456 
-1461 LTAVV
+1461 
-1466 HTAGVLDDGTIAS
+1466 
-1479 LTPEQL
+1479 
-1485 DAVLAPKVDAAL
+1485 
-1497 HLHELTRDADLGAFV
+1497 
-1512 LFGSAAGVVGA
+1512 
-1523 PGQGNYAAANAF
+1523 
-1535 LAGLAAHRRAHG
+1535 
-1547 LAGQCLAWG
+1547 
-1556 FWAQATGMTG
+1556 
-1566 RLGGVDRARISRSG
+1566 
-1580 MIGLAVD
+1580 
-1587 EGLTLLDAALD
+1587 
-1598 RPDALL
+1598 
-1604 LPVRFDLAAVRAQ
+1604 
-1617 GDVPALFR
+1617 
-1625 TLLPVARRS
+1625 
-1634 AAGVRADAGSLVDR
+1634 
-1648 LLRLP
+1648 
-1653 EADREQALLDLVLD
+1653 
-1667 RVALVLGF
+1667 
-1675 ASAAAVAPERA
+1675 
-1686 FRELGF
+1686 
-1692 DSLTAVEFRNR
+1692 
-1703 LNQTLGLRLP
+1703 
-1713 VTAVFDYP
+1713 
-1721 SPAGLARFLVDELS
+1721 
-1735 GTAAVTSA
+1735 
-1743 VPAAK
+1743 
-1748 PVDESIAI
+1748 
-1756 VAMSCRFPGGVSSP
+1756 
-1770 EELWRLVADGV
+1770 
-1781 DAIGDFPADRGWN
+1781 
-1794 VDQLHDPDF
+1794 
-1803 ATPNSSYTRSGGFLH
+1803 
-1818 DAADFDPAFFGISP
+1818 
-1832 NEALGMDPQ
+1832 
-1841 QRLLLECAW
+1841 
-1850 ETFERAGI
+1850 
-1858 DPGTLKGSPTGVFAG
+1858 
-1873 LMYHDY
+1873 
-1879 PANSGTGAVA
+1879 
-1889 SGRVAY
+1889 
-1895 VLGLEGPAVTID
+1895 
-1907 TACSSS
+1907 
-1913 LVALHLAA
+1913 
-1921 QALRSGECDLALAGG
+1921 
-1936 VSVMATPEIFVEFSR
+1936 
-1951 QRALSP
+1951 
-1957 DGRCRA
+1957 
-1963 FAAAAAGTGIAEGAG
+1963 
-1978 FLLVERLSDARRN
+1978 
-1991 GHPVLAVVRG
+1991 
-2001 SAVNQDGASNGMT
+2001 
-2014 APNGPSQQR
+2014 
-2023 VIRAALAS
+2023 
-2031 AAVPAAEVDL
+2031 
-2041 VEAHGT
+2041 
-2047 GTTLGDP
+2047 
-2054 IEAQALLATYGR
+2054 
-2066 ERPADRP
+2066 
-2073 LWLGS
+2073 
-2078 VKSNLGHTQAAAG
+2078 
-2091 VAGVMKVV
+2091 
-2099 LAMRHGAM
+2099 
-2107 PRTLHVDAPSPQV
+2107 
-2120 DWSAGAVELLTEARD
+2120 
-2135 WPVNGHPRRAGVSS
+2135 
-2149 FGISGTNAHVIIE
+2149 
-2162 QAPDETPAPASPAR
+2162 
-2176 DTAGPVVPWLVSARS
+2176 
-2191 EAALRAQAGRLSAY
+2191 RAQAGRLSAY
-2205 AGERPDLRDG
+2205 AGEHLDLRDG

-2264 PGGRLAVLFTGQGAQ
+2264 SGGRLAVLFTGQGAQ

-2288 AAFPVFAAAFD
+2288 GVFPVFAAAFD

-2313 RDVVWGDDEELIR
+2313 REVIWGDDEELIR
-2326 QTGYAQAGLFA
+2326 QTGHAQAGLFA
-2337 VEVALFRLAES
+2337 VEVALFRLVES

-2381 VAARGRLMQALPT
+2381 VVARSRLMQALPA
-2394 GGAMVAIQASEEEVR
+2394 GGAMVAVQASEEEVR
-2409 AALGGQDASVAS
+2409 AAL
-2421 YRPDDVNDSASVG
+2421 VG
-2434 TGDGPVAANGDR
+2434 S
-2446 LFAATATGIVPA
+2446 A
-2458 AGVGVDIA
+2458 AGAGVDIA

-2471 RSVVVSGPEAA
+2471 RSMVISGPEAA
-2482 VLHVAEHFTKQGRK
+2482 VLAVAEHFTNLGRK
-2496 TTRLRVSHAFHSG
+2496 TTPLRVSHAFHSG
-2509 LMDPMLDD
+2509 LMDPMLDE

-2530 QLPVVSNLTGALATT
+2530 QLPLVSNLTGAIATS

-2562 FADGITA
+2562 FADGITT
-2569 LHQAGATTF
+2569 LHEAGATTF

-2593 ILADEVTVVPSLRR
+2593 ILTDDATIIPSLRR
-2607 GHDEQ
+2607 GHDEH

-2627 TVDWTALLTGSR
+2627 TVDWTALLTGTR
-2639 VELPTY
+2639 VDLPTY
-2645 PFQRQRFWADAREYW
+2645 PFQRQRYWADAREYW

-2695 EVVLTGRVS
+2695 EVVLAGRVS

-2768 ADEAGNR
+2768 ADETGNR
-2775 TVAVYSGDDAEDTA
+2775 TVAVYSGDDGEDTA
-2789 WTAHATGLLS
+2789 WTTHATGLLS
-2799 AAVPAPAAPLDA
+2799 ASVPAPAAPLDA
-2811 WPPAGA
+2811 WPPPGA

-2847 RHGDEVYAEVVLP
+2847 RQGDEVYAEVVLP

-2891 DAADPSTGDALLP
+2891 DAADPSSGDALLP

-2928 PRSATVTVADAAGQ
+2928 PGSATVTVADAAGQ

-2960 DPGTRPEAMY
+2960 DPGARPEAMY

-2975 PLTTPAPPAGSGS
+2975 PLTTPAPPAGTGS
-2988 VVLVGTPLAGA
+2988 VVLVGTPPTGA
-2999 AELPAHPDLTA
+2999 AELPAHPDLAA

-3017 GAPLPDR
+3017 DAPLPDR

-3031 FTGDD
+3031 LTGDD

-3068 VTSEAVPV
+3068 VTTAAVPV

-3147 ATPAAPYEHGTVL
+3147 ATPAAPHEHGTVL

-3216 CDVADRDALTRLL
+3216 CDVADRDALARLL

-3267 KATAA
+3267 KANAA

-3403 VPPARPVARAGAT
+3403 VPPARPAARAGGT

-3494 LVFDHPTALAVA
+3494 LVFDHPTAVAVA

-3521 PDAPA
+3521 TDAPA
-3526 ARPADEPIAIVAMSC
+3526 ARPVDEPIAIVAMSC

-3547 GSPEQLWRLV
+3547 SSPEQLWRLV
-3557 ADGVDA
+3557 ADNVDA
-3563 IGEFPVD
+3563 IGEFPAD

-3612 NEALGMDPQQRL
+3612 NEAVAMDPQQRL

-3634 RAGIDPGTLKGSP
+3634 RAGIDPGALKGSP

-3726 VEFSRQRGLSPDG
+3726 VEFSRQRGLAPDG

-3840 LATYGQDRPG
+3840 LATYGQDRPADL
-3850 ERPLWLGSVKSNVG
+3850 PLWLGSVKSNVG

-3899 VDWSA
+3899 VDWSS

-3913 REWPAD
+3913 RQWPAN

-3942 EAPTDGDPSTPRPV
+3942 EPPAHSDASTPRRV
-3956 DGPVPWLLSARSDTA
+3956 DGLVPWLVSARSGTA

-4030 PGVVTGVARP
+4030 NAPGVVTGVARP

-4056 GMGRELHGVFPVFA
+4056 GMGRELHGAFPVFA

-4089 AVVWGDNEELI
+4089 SVIWGDDEELI
-4100 RRTGYAQ
+4100 RQTGYAQ

-4118 RLYESWG
+4118 RLSESWG

-4144 AGVLSLADAAR
+4144 AGVLSLSDAAR
-4155 LVAAR
+4155 LVVAR

-4198 ADVVNDSGST
+4198 ADVVSDSTSNGNGNGNEDGAGQVAANGMGIGT
-4208 GTGTGAG
+4208 GTGTGNG
-4215 TGTGDGDG
+4215 GG
-4223 LAAGAGVDI
+4223 LAAVGSVDV

-4238 RSVVVSGPEVAVLAV
+4238 RSVVISGPEAAVLHV
-4253 AEHFTTLGRKTT
+4253 AEHFTNLGRKTT

-4276 LMAPML
+4276 LMDPML
-4282 DEFRAVAAE
+4282 DEFRAVASE
-4291 LTYAEPQLPVVSNLT
+4291 LTYAEPQLPLVSNLT
-4306 GALASS
+4306 GALATS

-4327 VRFADGVTTLHQA
+4327 VRFADGITTLHQA
-4340 GATTFL
+4340 GVTTFL

-4355 PMIEGILADE
+4355 PLVEGI
-4365 VTVVPSLRR
+4365 VTDAVVVPSLRR

-4383 TAVARLHV
+4383 TALARLHV

-4404 TARTVELPTY
+4404 TTRTVDLPTY

-4458 LTGRLSVHSQPWLAD
+4458 LTGRLSVHSLPWLAD
-4473 HVVGDAILLPGTGF
+4473 HVVGGAILLPGTGF
-4487 VELALSAGGQVGCD
+4487 VELALSAGGQVGCE

-4514 PERGGVTVQVLLGA
+4514 PDRGGVTVQVLVGA

-4555 GTVAPATRPPSFDLA
+4555 GAVAPATRPPSFDLA

-4579 VDLAGR
+4579 VELAGR
-4585 YAAQAA
+4585 YDAQAA
-4591 VGLAY
+4591 AGLAY

-4614 AEVTLPAG
+4614 AEVALPAG

-4672 RVRVTPADDGV
+4672 RVRVTPAGDGV

-4697 VESLTLRELSAAQL
+4697 MESLALRELSAAQL

-4723 WQPAAPVTAPPVRW
+4723 WQPAGPVTAPPVRW
-4737 AAWEDVRED
+4737 AAWKDVRED

-4799 ADEEAADLA
+4799 ADDEVADLA

-4853 VRANVAHVA
+4853 VRAGVAHVA
-4862 RLARLAATPDAP
+4862 RLARLAATPEAP

-4917 GAAAAGADLLVA
+4917 GAAAAGADDLVA
-4929 ELTTLGADVR
+4929 ELTALGADVR

-4950 VAALLAGLD
+4950 VAALLARLD
-4959 PAHPLTGVVH
+4959 PAHPLTAVVH

-5085 LAPAEGLALLDAAA
+5085 LSPAEGLALLDAAA

-5120 DLPPLFRGLVRLP
+5120 DLPPLFRGLVRRP

-5226 VLAAELA
+5226 VLTAELA
-5233 TALAPAPADGL
+5233 TALAPAPAEGL

-5250 EVLQGIPLSRLRE
+5250 EALQGIPLSRLRE

-5270 LELGGLAA
+5270 LELGGLAP